1 MNASCVGRVGA
12 LAVFLGVGAAILTPC
27 SVASAAPAPDTAP
40 SRSAAS
46 DPTPGGHARTR
57 PARTAKAPAVRPAS
71 ERHGGDHE
79 ARPDVS
85 TLRDVSE
92 RRSARLEARDERRQA
107 ARQRRPADSDSE
119 SGTAEPDLGLPQVH
133 QPVTPGTATVSVG
146 RSPSWNRTAAQA
158 QRDPVPPGVVSLAL
172 TSALEIAVAVS
183 ASILNFA
190 PPSPTTAPPRLKLNG
205 HSLVPS
211 STEEVTA
218 LYGQWTYLP
227 GAPSL
232 VQGTQHFDIVD
243 PRTKDTVGD
252 FDALVSRGNGYNYT
266 SLLVTA
272 NDGTG
277 VGTAAGQVP
286 PVGSLIATFR
296 FGPVGWSYTDKPSPS
311 GNVISL
317 ALVTPF
323 GNIPLRSTFDGA
335 KGIAD
340 HTVDDRPIRLTNGY
354 SIAPADPLG
363 ETITATSGVLPL
375 WTSVQGHQAFGIFD
389 STGTQVGTFDGVFT
403 TTSDVLGTYTQA
415 ILVTGNDGGN
425 VGTGAGQIPPVGS
438 VFNAVYAGADNDYVL
453 YSSLPSA
460 TGDIVTVEQVNS
472 GTVQSSPRTFI
483 DASEPRSA
491 QPLSVSRGLTL
502 VPVSPLQPIGING
515 LPPREVQYQGYQQ
528 FDVYDSTGSRIGS
541 VDADVFT
548 QHDLFGIRSRAVLV
562 TNVTD
567 GAAGTARGDVPPVGS
582 MFNVMLLGDSGFGT
596 VQSVLPTPSRDVRS
610 FAFATPLGNIPVFHA
625 RKRVPDRIDVS
636 FFDPF
641 VEV

>member
-1 MNASCVGRVGA
+1 MNAACIGRVGT
-12 LAVFLGVGAAILTPC
+12 LAILFGVGAAILTPC
-27 SVASAAPAPDTAP
+27 GVASAAPASDTAP
-40 SRSAAS
+40 SQSAAG

-57 PARTAKAPAVRPAS
+57 PARTAKAPAVRS
-71 ERHGGDHE
+71 
-79 ARPDVS
+79 VS
-85 TLRDVSE
+85 Q
-92 RRSARLEARDERRQA
+92 RRSREAQERPSTGLERQRLFPQLGARDERREA
-107 ARQRRPADSDSE
+107 AQERRSAAESDSVAVATT
-119 SGTAEPDLGLPQVH
+119 SDSS
-133 QPVTPGTATVSVG
+133 PVDAQQTMTPRMSTVSVAKD
-146 RSPSWNRTAAQA
+146 PWPKHAAARA
-158 QRDPVPPGVVSLAL
+158 QRDPVPPGVVRLAL

-190 PPSPTTAPPRLKLNG
+190 PPSPTAAPPRLKLHG
-205 HSLVPS
+205 YSVVPS
-211 STEEVTA
+211 STEEITSF
-218 LYGQWTYLP
+218 YGQWTYLP

-272 NDGTG
+272 NDGTD

-286 PVGSLIATFR
+286 PVGSLIASFR
-296 FGPVGWSYTDKPSPS
+296 FGPVGWAYSDMPSPS

-375 WTSVQGHQAFGIFD
+375 WTSVQGHQVFGIFD
-389 STGTQVGTFDGVFT
+389 PTGNQVGSFDGVFT
-403 TTSDVLGTYTQA
+403 TTSDILGTYTQA
-415 ILVTGNDGGN
+415 ILVTGNNGVD
-425 VGTGAGQIPPVGS
+425 VGTGAGQVGPVGS
-438 VFNAVYAGADNDYVL
+438 VYNAVYAGADTDYVL
-453 YSSLPSA
+453 YSSLPSP
-460 TGDIVTVEQVNS
+460 TGGIVTVEQVNS
-472 GTVQSSPRTFI
+472 GTVQTSPRTFI
-483 DASEPRSA
+483 DASEPPPA

-502 VPVSPLQPIGING
+502 VPVSPLQPSGING

-528 FDVYDSTGSRIGS
+528 FDVYDATGARIGS
-541 VDADVFT
+541 VDATVFT
-548 QHDLFGIRSRAVLV
+548 QHDLFGIRSQAVLV

-567 GAAGTARGDVPPVGS
+567 GVAGTTRGDVPPVGS
-582 MFNVMLLGDSGFGT
+582 LFNVMLLGDSGFGT
-596 VQSVLPTPSRDVRS
+596 VQSVLPTPSRDVKT
-610 FAFATPLGNIPVFHA
+610 FAFATQLGNIPVFYA

-636 FFDPF
+636 FFDPI
-641 VEV
+641 VEI